1 MTGEDAREPRTKWTV
16 RSVHHV
22 ASVRLSFWHFPS
34 YSGRAPR
41 PSPDY
46 SLVDGIAAT
55 SSTSSCLCPPR
66 ETDFQPTSDHS
77 NKTRKRGGRSER
89 GRRAAGALAFE
100 VRSTRL
106 TGVDQISEGEIIQGR
121 RRRVEIETKPPSRP
135 TISRWP
141 SFFSFSLSLSL
152 SLSLSSQER

>member
-46 SLVDGIAAT
+46 SLVDGDRCHFFNLVLSLSVAWNG
-55 SSTSSCLCPPR
+55 L
-66 ETDFQPTSDHS
+66 PTNVRPLEQNSE
-77 NKTRKRGGRSER
+77 ER

-141 SFFSFSLSLSL
+141 SFFPSLSLSPRV
-152 SLSLSSQER
+152 SSQER